1 METKKTIKLTL
12 EIDLDISGKV
22 TECDVIEAAVCHELN
37 ENMPSLILDSD
48 ELDCQIFTDTWRY
61 EVVKGFSMHNELV
74 DQLKK
79 ATDALAGGL
88 WDYGPGQDEQ
98 HDKCDEI
105 ISECRALIA
114 KVEAESE

>member
-1 METKKTIKLTL
+1 METKKTIKLVL
-12 EIDLDISGKV
+12 EVEVDIAGKV
-22 TECDVIEAAVCHELN
+22 PSDDLIESALCDVLG
-37 ENMPSLILDSD
+37 ENMPALILDSE

-88 WDYGPGQDEQ
+88 WDYGPGQYE